1 MNKENI
7 SLRMDANEADKIAHV
22 LMAALHK
29 VSMLPNE
36 RVIAHKAAND
46 LFAQL
51 NYVVRTDSM
60 GNRIESK

>member
-7 SLRMDANEADKIAHV
+7 SLRMDANEADKLAYV

-29 VSMLPNE
+29 VSMLPAE
-36 RVIAHKAAND
+36 RVTACEAAND

-51 NYVVRTDSM
+51 NYVVRTDIN